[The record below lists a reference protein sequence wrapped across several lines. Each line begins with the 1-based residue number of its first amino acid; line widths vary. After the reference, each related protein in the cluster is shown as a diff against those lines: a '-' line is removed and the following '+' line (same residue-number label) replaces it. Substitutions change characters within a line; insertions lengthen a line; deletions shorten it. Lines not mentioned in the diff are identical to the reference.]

1 MVVASAASDLAAAEN
16 FSGDEIARLWFGPQI
31 ESVVG
36 RVLRN
41 QIDFLHAVGD
51 QRLRLGHDVRLRAGC
66 DASRASAGMMQKLHG

>member
-16 FSGDEIARLWFGPQI
+16 FSGEEMARLMVRAQI
-31 ESVVG
+31 QSVIS

-51 QRLRLGHDVRLRAGC
+51 ERLRFRTMSLCVRLRC
-66 DASRASAGMMQKLHG
+66 EPRIRGMMQKLHG